1 LFLSTIILRE
11 ALLSFVCQT
20 GRHYALFRP
29 PTLLFKVTDYLLETV
44 EKAKDRGVVELTV
57 AHEAHSVAELFRRLQ

>member
-1 LFLSTIILRE
+1 MH
-11 ALLSFVCQT
+11 FVNS
-20 GRHYALFRP
+20 
-29 PTLLFKVTDYLLETV
+29 TLLFKVTDYLLETV